1 MPHPESE
8 RRRQFLRWTLS
19 QNAYAHS
26 RDTLADLANELK
38 FLDEM
43 YEMRSAHE
51 DKDSEHGLTER
62 DPDLLA
68 KQVTE
73 PDPKSEE
80 IKIDVGKFNS

>member
-26 RDTLADLANELK
+26 RDTLADLSNELE

-43 YEMRSAHE
+43 YEM
-51 DKDSEHGLTER
+51 SEKKEPIKR

-68 KQVTE
+68 KQVSE
-73 PDPKSEE
+73 PDPKGSE
-80 IKIDVGKFNS
+80 IKINAGKFHS